1 MGGQNKTT
9 ILRWSSD
16 FLPELRAEDVP
27 YGRAEAEMLRYQTRR
42 NPEGL
47 FLSAW
52 NHVEFAMNR
61 APLSEEVRDSY
72 FDLAQHLIQ
81 RAIGNHVAHQNT
93 QLKSLILSSYIPLFR
108 KRILNETVVADD
120 AANIYTSLG
129 RAMSYVR
136 PLDIEEP
143 PQWEMME
150 AAVLALSA
158 RTRQPD
164 LMLYPASPR
173 EESSPHDWSNHD
185 SYFYGE
191 DGKIPVQQ
199 KLIHTDREYADWMTV
214 LTVMPIVEKAFKR
227 SGVTT
232 EMTSRKI
239 NYLLSLI
246 VLETADQ
253 PLSEDEQRFL
263 NIMSSAVVSHR
274 WANSRVNVKAAA

>member
-1 MGGQNKTT
+1 MGGHNKTT

-16 FLPELRAEDVP
+16 FLPELRAEEVP

-52 NHVEFAMNR
+52 NHVEFAMND
-61 APLSEEVRDSY
+61 APIAEEVRDSY
-72 FDLAQHLIQ
+72 FDLAQHLIH
-81 RAIGNHVAHQNT
+81 RAIGNRSAHQDT

-108 KRILNETVVADD
+108 KRVLNETIAASD
-120 AANIYTSLG
+120 AANIYESIG
-129 RAMSYVR
+129 QAMAYVR
-136 PLDIEEP
+136 PLHVDQP

-158 RTRQPD
+158 RTRQPS
-164 LMLYPASPR
+164 LVLYPASPR

-185 SYFYGE
+185 SYFY
-191 DGKIPVQQ
+191 DMDSKIPVQQ
-199 KLIHTDREYADWMTV
+199 KLIHTDKEYADWMTV
-214 LTVMPIVEKAFKR
+214 LTVMPLVEKAFKR
-227 SGVTT
+227 SGVTAD
-232 EMTSRKI
+232 MDSYKI

-246 VLETADQ
+246 VSETSG
-253 PLSEDEQRFL
+253 LSLDDDEQRFL

-274 WANSRVNVKAAA
+274 WAKVKAGIRAAA